1 MADPVY
7 LALLGSA
14 EYFRTSIPP
23 NYRAA
28 IQCLQATLT
37 IRLPPPVEAKVHLM
51 LGRLYIQ
58 HTSNVDMAS
67 MHLDKAVR
75 FNCLLTYFP
84 IENHVLFSNDFSV
97 IYHKCPMKSN

>member
-14 EYFRTSIPP
+14 EYFRTSSPP

-28 IQCLQATLT
+28 IQCLQAILT
-37 IRLPPPVEAKVHLM
+37 IRLPPLVEAKIHLY

-58 HTSNVDMAS
+58 HTTNIDMAS

-75 FNCLLTYFP
+75 SKLRFWRTGNEPVSIVVLL
-84 IENHVLFSNDFSV
+84 SV
-97 IYHKCPMKSN
+97 SSRSDAR